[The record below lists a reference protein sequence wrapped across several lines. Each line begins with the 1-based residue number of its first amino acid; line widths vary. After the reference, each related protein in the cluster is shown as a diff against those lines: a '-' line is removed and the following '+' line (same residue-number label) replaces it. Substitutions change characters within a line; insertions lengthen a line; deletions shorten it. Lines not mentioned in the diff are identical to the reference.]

1 MRGVWGFWGFMLI
14 WLCAGGQALA
24 HEVWTDVPR
33 LGEAGRP
40 GPFCLT
46 TINTNSINGKGEHIA
61 KVSGA
66 IAIQETA
73 ATALVVRTVRA
84 SLKAAKKHFVAV
96 PVLGRTSATT
106 VWGKA
111 CGVAFVADTRF
122 LACSDMPVHAQ
133 DRLVDVLIWP
143 RSDVTLDLVNVYGFT
158 PQEGHLNLTEALLE
172 IAVARQNARG
182 L

>member
-1 MRGVWGFWGFMLI
+1 M
-14 WLCAGGQALA
+14 
-24 HEVWTDVPR
+24 
-33 LGEAGRP
+33 
-40 GPFCLT
+40 
-46 TINTNSINGKGEHIA
+46 
-61 KVSGA
+61 
-66 IAIQETA
+66 
-73 ATALVVRTVRA
+73 RA

-96 PVLGRTSATT
+96 PVLGRTANTT

-182 L
+182 LKYRAILRDFNNDLSNSAVWAALQLRGWVDAAAHSASIFGQEPQLTCKGRLARIAF